1 MAETAHAIV
10 VGNEKGGTGKS
21 TTCMHI
27 VVALLVAGKRVGS
40 IDLDARQGTLT
51 RYLENRRATAERLQM
66 DLPMPDHR
74 TVHATGDEQQDQQ
87 ALIAALT
94 ELAYDT
100 DYVVMDCPGFDSPL
114 SRFAHNFADTLVT
127 PLNDSF
133 VDMDNLADIEPG
145 TFDVRKPSRY
155 ADMVWGERKRRMLR
169 DRGSIDWL
177 VVRNRLSHLD
187 ARNKR
192 RVGEALETLAPRI
205 GFRVGPGLSERVIY
219 RELFLDGLTLLDV
232 TNKLSG
238 VEVTMSHV
246 AARQELRALID
257 ALNLEAGNED
267 GKAGAL
273 APETA

>member
-27 VVALLVAGKRVGS
+27 IVALLVSGYRVGS

-51 RYLENRRATAERLQM
+51 RYMENRKATTDRLKV
-66 DLPMPDHR
+66 DLPLPKHR
-74 TVHATGDEQQDQQ
+74 TVQATGDEQQDQQ
-87 ALIAALT
+87 ALIAALGD
-94 ELAYDT
+94 LAYDT

-133 VDMDNLADIEPG
+133 VDMDNLADVKPG
-145 TFDVRKPSRY
+145 TFEVRKPSRY

-177 VVRNRLSHLD
+177 VIRNRLSHLD

-192 RVGEALETLAPRI
+192 RVGEALEALAPRI

-246 AARQELRALID
+246 AARQELRALIE
-257 ALNLEAGNED
+257 ALDLD
-267 GKAGAL
+267 GKAKDGAPGAL
-273 APETA
+273 AG